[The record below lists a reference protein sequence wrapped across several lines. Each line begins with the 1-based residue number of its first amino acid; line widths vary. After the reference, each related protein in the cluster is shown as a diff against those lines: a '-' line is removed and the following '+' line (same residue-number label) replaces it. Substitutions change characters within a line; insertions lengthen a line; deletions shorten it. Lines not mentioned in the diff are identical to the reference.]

1 MAHGARGWTRAR
13 LFCEGSLLSY
23 VILIAGFAFLIKGAD
38 LLVEGASSLAK
49 RLGVS
54 DLVIG
59 MTIVALGT
67 SLPELIVSVVAAAK
81 GATGIAIG
89 NVVGSN
95 IANIL
100 LVLGVAAVINPV
112 FIARGTVRKEIPFC
126 LLAALQVALLP
137 NDRIIEGETH
147 NILSRIDG
155 FVLLSFLVLFLYYVF
170 ELARSSEAEMPEVP
184 ELTTTIPR
192 SLMRIG
198 IGLIG
203 LTLGGQWVVSGATDI
218 ARALSVSDDIIGLTV
233 VAIGTS
239 LPELATSAVAAYR
252 KNSAIAVG
260 NIVGSNIFNV
270 FLVLAL
276 TSIIQPLPFS
286 STNNIDVGVMI
297 GTTVLL
303 LLCMFTGREKYSIQR
318 GEGVVFLLSY
328 ALYLGFLVYRS

>member
-1 MAHGARGWTRAR
+1 M
-13 LFCEGSLLSY
+13 SY
-23 VILIAGFAFLIKGAD
+23 IVLIAGFVFLIKGAD

-67 SLPELIVSVVAAAK
+67 SLPELIVSVFAAAK
-81 GATGIAIG
+81 GVTGIAIG
-89 NVVGSN
+89 NVIGSN

-100 LVLGVAAVINPV
+100 LVLGVAAVISPV
-112 FIARGTVRKEIPFC
+112 IVARGTVRKEIPFC

-170 ELARSSEAEMPEVP
+170 ELARSSEAEMLDVP
-184 ELTTTIPR
+184 EFTTTVPR
-192 SLMRIG
+192 SLGRIAL
-198 IGLIG
+198 GLIG
-203 LTLGGQWVVSGATDI
+203 LTFGGQWVVRSATDI
-218 ARALSVSDDIIGLTV
+218 AHAFDVSDDIIGLTI

-252 KNSAIAVG
+252 RNSDIAVG

-270 FLVLAL
+270 FLVLAV
-276 TSIIQPLPFS
+276 TAIIQPLPFS
-286 STNNIDVGVMI
+286 STNNVDVGVMI
-297 GTTVLL
+297 GTTMLL
-303 LLCMFTGREKYSIQR
+303 LLFMFTGRVKYAIQR
-318 GEGVVFLLSY
+318 GEGVVFLLCY
-328 ALYLGFLVYRS
+328 ATYIGFLVYRS

>member
-1 MAHGARGWTRAR
+1 M
-13 LFCEGSLLSY
+13 SY
-23 VILIAGFAFLIKGAD
+23 IILIAGFVFLIKGAD
-38 LLVEGASSLAK
+38 FLVEGASFLAK

-54 DLVIG
+54 DLIIG

-67 SLPELIVSVVAAAK
+67 SLPELIVSVVAAAT
-81 GATGIAIG
+81 GVTGIAIG
-89 NVVGSN
+89 NVIGSN

-100 LVLGVAAVINPV
+100 LVLGVAAVISPV
-112 FIARGTVRKEIPFC
+112 IVARGTVRKEIPFC

-184 ELTTTIPR
+184 ELTTTVPR
-192 SLMRIG
+192 SVARIA
-198 IGLIG
+198 IGLVG
-203 LTLGGQWVVSGATDI
+203 LTLGGHWVVRGATDV
-218 ARALSVSDDIIGLTV
+218 ARVFDVSDDIIGLTV

-252 KNSAIAVG
+252 KNSDIAVG

-270 FLVLAL
+270 FLVLAV

-286 STNNIDVGVMI
+286 STNNLDVIVMI
-297 GTTVLL
+297 GTTALL
-303 LLCMFTGREKYSIQR
+303 LLVMFTGRQKYAIQR
-318 GEGVVFLLSY
+318 GEGVVFLLCY
-328 ALYLGFLVYRS
+328 AAYIGFLIYRS

>member
-1 MAHGARGWTRAR
+1 M
-13 LFCEGSLLSY
+13 SY
-23 VILIAGFAFLIKGAD
+23 VVLIAGFVFLIKGAD

-67 SLPELIVSVVAAAK
+67 SLPELIVSVFAAAK
-81 GATGIAIG
+81 GVTGIAIG
-89 NVVGSN
+89 NVIGSN

-100 LVLGVAAVINPV
+100 LVLGVAAVISPV
-112 FIARGTVRKEIPFC
+112 IVARGTVRKEIPFC

-170 ELARSSEAEMPEVP
+170 ELARSSEAEMLDVP
-184 ELTTTIPR
+184 EFTTTVPR
-192 SLMRIG
+192 SLGRIA

-203 LTLGGQWVVSGATDI
+203 LTLGGQWVVRSATDI
-218 ARALSVSDDIIGLTV
+218 ARAFDVSDDIIGLTI

-252 KNSAIAVG
+252 KNSDIAVG

-270 FLVLAL
+270 FLVLAV
-276 TSIIQPLPFS
+276 TAIIHPLPFS

-297 GTTVLL
+297 GTTMLL
-303 LLCMFTGREKYSIQR
+303 LLFMFTGRVKYEIQR
-318 GEGVVFLLSY
+318 IEGVIFLFSY
-328 ALYLGFLVYRS
+328 AAYIGFLIYRS